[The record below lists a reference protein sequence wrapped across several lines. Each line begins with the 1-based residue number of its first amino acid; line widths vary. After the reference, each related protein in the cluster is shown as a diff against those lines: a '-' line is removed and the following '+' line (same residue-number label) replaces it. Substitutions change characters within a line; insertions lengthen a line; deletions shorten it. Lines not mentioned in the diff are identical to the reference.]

1 LADSFEKKRRI
12 QHVKQPFKKNNIIK
26 THIKMKK
33 LTVLLAI
40 ILLLANCSKNDEETS
55 NPVIGEWKL
64 IKVEQN
70 NGANNI
76 STTDYTDQN
85 IIYKFE
91 TNSILNINTNNAAY
105 NSGNYSYEYKNDY
118 LSGFPSSG
126 ETKIL
131 LVVINNQKWTY
142 ELINGKM
149 KLGQSYVDGPDLY
162 LEKK

>member
-1 LADSFEKKRRI
+1 
-12 QHVKQPFKKNNIIK
+12 
-26 THIKMKK
+26 MKK
-33 LTVLLAI
+33 LTTLLAM
-40 ILLLANCSKNDEETS
+40 ILLFANCSKNDEETS

-70 NGANNI
+70 DGANNI
-76 STTDYTDQN
+76 SITDYTNQT

-91 TNSILNINTNNAAY
+91 TNSNLNVNINNVVY

-126 ETKIL
+126 EIKIL

>member
-1 LADSFEKKRRI
+1 
-12 QHVKQPFKKNNIIK
+12 
-26 THIKMKK
+26 MKK
-33 LTVLLAI
+33 LTILLAMN
-40 ILLLANCSKNDEETS
+40 LLFLNCSKNEEEIS
-55 NPVIGEWKL
+55 NPVIGQWKL

-70 NGANNI
+70 DGANNI
-76 STTDYTDQN
+76 SITDYTTQN

-91 TNSILNINTNNAAY
+91 NNSNLNININNVGY
-105 NSGNYSYEYKNDY
+105 NSGNYNYEYKNDY

>member
-1 LADSFEKKRRI
+1 
-12 QHVKQPFKKNNIIK
+12 
-26 THIKMKK
+26 MKK
-33 LTVLLAI
+33 ITTLLAM
-40 ILLLANCSKNDEETS
+40 ILLFINCSKNDEETS

-70 NGANNI
+70 DGANNI
-76 STTDYTDQN
+76 LITDYISQN

-91 TNSILNINTNNAAY
+91 TNSNLNININNVAY
-105 NSGNYSYEYKNDY
+105 NSGNYNYEYKNDF
-118 LSGFPSSG
+118 LSGLPSSG

>member
-1 LADSFEKKRRI
+1 MGKL
-12 QHVKQPFKKNNIIK
+12 IK
-26 THIKMKK
+26 
-33 LTVLLAI
+33 LLVI
-40 ILLLANCSKNDEETS
+40 ILLFTNCSKNDEETS
-55 NPVIGEWKL
+55 NPLIGEWKL

-70 NGANNI
+70 DGANNI
-76 STTDYTDQN
+76 SITDYTNQN

-91 TNSILNINTNNAAY
+91 TNSNLNININNAGY
-105 NSGNYSYEYKNDY
+105 NSGNYNYEYKNDY

-126 ETKIL
+126 ETKEL

>member
-1 LADSFEKKRRI
+1 MGKL
-12 QHVKQPFKKNNIIK
+12 IK
-26 THIKMKK
+26 
-33 LTVLLAI
+33 LLVI
-40 ILLLANCSKNDEETS
+40 ILFFTNCSKNDEETS

-70 NGANNI
+70 DGANNI
-76 STTDYTDQN
+76 SITDYTNQN

-91 TNSILNINTNNAAY
+91 TNSNININNAGY
-105 NSGNYSYEYKNDY
+105 NSGNYNYEYKNDY

-142 ELINGKM
+142 KLISGKM